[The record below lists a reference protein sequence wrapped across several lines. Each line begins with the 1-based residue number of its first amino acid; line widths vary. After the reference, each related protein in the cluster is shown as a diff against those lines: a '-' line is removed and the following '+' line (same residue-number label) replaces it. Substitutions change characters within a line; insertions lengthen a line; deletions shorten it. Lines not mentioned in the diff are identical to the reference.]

1 MSAAHGGAALTPA
14 CGYQDRSQRKGP
26 GTDTGMN
33 RSPRGETDGDGLPG
47 NECSE
52 GKGSEGGARS
62 VSHKQPDEA
71 GLSAL

>member
-1 MSAAHGGAALTPA
+1 MES
-14 CGYQDRSQRKGP
+14 
-26 GTDTGMN
+26 
-33 RSPRGETDGDGLPG
+33 RSPRGERDGDGLPG
-47 NECSE
+47 NECSK